1 VTSLQAATSLPSDMA
16 NLQHIARYG
25 SESDRAGLAAHPQTP
40 PELLFFLVADRSAAV
55 RARIA
60 ANRATPAQAAR
71 ILAEDKDPA
80 VREVLAERIA
90 GLVPNLERHA
100 ATRLGQ
106 MVMAALGLL
115 AEDAAVTV
123 RAALAEALATMPDV
137 PRDLVLRLA
146 RDTEWPVAEPVIRL
160 SPLLTDSDLLS
171 LIVTPPASFSR
182 RAVAG
187 RPGLTESLTDRL
199 TRLADDAAILT
210 LLSNSSASL
219 RESTVSAL
227 IARAQ
232 DRPDMQAAL
241 ARRPILSQ
249 QAMVALAAIVTD
261 DVVGDLAARADLPPR
276 TATELR
282 VRLTHRSQAEQ
293 GERRARP
300 AEPSITGKGTE
311 EVFLAAAARSDFA
324 GCAESLA
331 ARGGW
336 NPDALRRLAQL
347 LSAKALISI
356 AWKAGFSPAVAIPVQ
371 VVLGGLPSHAVLRP
385 AVPGAWPLCEQEMR
399 GQLQLLAIPA

>member
-1 VTSLQAATSLPSDMA
+1 MA
-16 NLQHIARYG
+16 NSQHVARYG
-25 SESDRAGLAAHPQTP
+25 SESDRAGLAADPETP

-60 ANRATPAQAAR
+60 ANHATPPQAAR

-80 VREVLAERIA
+80 VREVLAKRIA

-100 ATRLGQ
+100 ASRLGQ
-106 MVMAALGLL
+106 MVIAALGLL
-115 AEDAAVTV
+115 AEDTAVTV

-171 LIVTPPASFSR
+171 LIVTPPATFSR

-199 TRLADDAAILT
+199 TRLADDGTILT

-227 IARAQ
+227 IARAE
-232 DRPDMQAAL
+232 DKPDLQAAL
-241 ARRPILSQ
+241 VRRPVLSQ
-249 QAMVALAAIVTD
+249 HAMVALAAIVTD
-261 DVVGDLAARADLPPR
+261 DVVGELAARADLPPR

-282 VRLTHRSQAEQ
+282 VRLTHRRQAEQ
-293 GERRARP
+293 GERRAPP
-300 AEPSITGKGTE
+300 AEPSITGQGAE

-324 GCAESLA
+324 GCAASLA

-336 NPDALRRLAQL
+336 NPDALRRLVQL

-356 AWKAGFSPAVAIPVQ
+356 AWKAGFSPAVAIPIQ
-371 VVLGGLPSHAVLRP
+371 LVLGSLPSHAVLRP
-385 AVPGAWPLCEQEMR
+385 AVPGAWPLSEQEMR
-399 GQLQLLAIPA
+399 GQLQLLSMPS